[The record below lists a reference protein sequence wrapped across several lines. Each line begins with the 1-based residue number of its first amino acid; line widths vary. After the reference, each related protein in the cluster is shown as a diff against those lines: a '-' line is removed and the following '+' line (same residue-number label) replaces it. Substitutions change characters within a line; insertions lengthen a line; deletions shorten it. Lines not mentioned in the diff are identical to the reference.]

1 MSKELDLAF
10 HRPLEDSVAMMEL
23 VALSK
28 GAEAQKLALRHLN
41 AIQYMGLD
49 ILVFLTCLSLAFRS
63 YLRRRRKRKLEHIN
77 SDQGSKM
84 KTD

>member
-1 MSKELDLAF
+1 MSGELGPAF
-10 HRPLEDSVAMMEL
+10 HRPLEDSIAMLEL

-63 YLRRRRKRKLEHIN
+63 YLKRRRRKLQHIN

>member
-10 HRPLEDSVAMMEL
+10 HRPLEDSVAMLEL

-49 ILVFLTCLSLAFRS
+49 ILVFLTCLSLAFLS
-63 YLRRRRKRKLEHIN
+63 YLRRRWRQKLQHIN

>member
-10 HRPLEDSVAMMEL
+10 HRPLEDSVAMLEL

-49 ILVFLTCLSLAFRS
+49 IIVFLTCLSLAFRS
-63 YLRRRRKRKLEHIN
+63 YLRRRRRRKLESN
-77 SDQGSKM
+77 SDNLGSKM

>member
-49 ILVFLTCLSLAFRS
+49 IIVFLTCLSLAFRS
-63 YLRRRRKRKLEHIN
+63 YLRRRRRRKLESN
-77 SDQGSKM
+77 SDNLGSKM

>member
-1 MSKELDLAF
+1 
-10 HRPLEDSVAMMEL
+10 MMEL

-49 ILVFLTCLSLAFRS
+49 IIVFLTCLSLAFRS
-63 YLRRRRKRKLEHIN
+63 YLRRRRRRKLESN
-77 SDQGSKM
+77 SDNLGSKM